1 MDHQQQE
8 SITIAIGYPIGL
20 QPIENHYDDQDI
32 IVSILYKG
40 RSILSSNM
48 VIDIENDISPS
59 LFIHQYHKDQHKTRM
74 RVNIDGIKQ
83 T

>member
-48 VIDIENDISPS
+48 VTDIDNGIYPS
-59 LFIHQYHKDQHKTRM
+59 LFIHQYHKDQHNTCM